1 MIAGIIGYTGY
12 TGFEL
17 LKILNRHPCI
27 DKINLFSD
35 SVVDINEFK
44 GMYSLAESKK
54 FELYS
59 RTAHQINDCEILFF
73 CTPEG
78 YCLRNV
84 NKYFNKRKLIIDLSP
99 DFRIKDI
106 TLWKKWYKMDHT
118 EPVLLKSSV
127 YGLSEFYREELK
139 NAKFISNPGCYA
151 TIILL
156 SILPLADYIDYSKIV
171 IDAKSGIS
179 GAGKKLVE
187 PNLFAEVNENFK
199 PYSISGHRHSAEIFE
214 VFNERKKLN
223 LNFSFI
229 PHILPITKG
238 ILVTIHTN
246 LQYSDSILKTMR
258 NHYRDSPF
266 VKVLSEGVVAELK
279 MVLNTNNALIS
290 LHHDQNNNLIICGVL
305 DNLIKGA
312 SGQAV
317 QNMNLALGF
326 DETTA
331 LI

>member
-17 LKILNRHPCI
+17 LKFLNRHPHI
-27 DKINLFSD
+27 SKINLFSD
-35 SVVDINEFK
+35 SVAGIDEFVGK
-44 GMYSLAESKK
+44 YSLSDNSK
-54 FELYS
+54 FRLYS
-59 RTAHQINDCEILFF
+59 RSADQINDCEVLFF

-78 YCLRNV
+78 YCLKNA
-84 NKYFNKRKLIIDLSP
+84 NKYFDKKKLIIDLSP

-118 EPVLLKSSV
+118 EPALLKNSV
-127 YGLSEFYREELK
+127 YGLSEYYKKELH
-139 NAKFISNPGCYA
+139 NAKFVSNPGCYA

-156 SILPLADYIDYSKIV
+156 SLLPIADLIHNSKLV

-187 PNLFAEVNENFK
+187 SNLFAEVNESFK
-199 PYSISGHRHSAEIFE
+199 PYAIAGHRHSAEIFE
-214 VFNERKKLN
+214 VAKDRKKID
-223 LNFSFI
+223 LNFSFV
-229 PHILPITKG
+229 PHLLPITKG
-238 ILVTIHTN
+238 ILVTIHTDIE
-246 LQYSDSILKTMR
+246 YSDLFFKTM
-258 NHYRDSPF
+258 NNFYSDSPF
-266 VKVLSEGVVAELK
+266 VQVLSEGFVAELK

-312 SGQAV
+312 SGQAI

-331 LI
+331 LV

>member
-17 LKILNRHPCI
+17 LRILNRHPLI
-27 DKINLFSD
+27 DKIYLFSN
-35 SVVDINEFK
+35 SVSSINEFVGK
-44 GMYSLAESKK
+44 YSFANYKK
-54 FELYS
+54 FHLYA
-59 RTAHQINDCEILFF
+59 RAADQINNCDVLFF

-78 YCLRNV
+78 YCLN
-84 NKYFNKRKLIIDLSP
+84 NAKKHYDKKKLIIDLSP

-118 EPVLLKSSV
+118 EPVLLKNSV
-127 YGLSEFYREELK
+127 YGLSEHYKKELQ
-139 NAKFISNPGCYA
+139 NTKFISNPGCYA

-156 SILPLADYIDYSKIV
+156 SILPLADYINNSKLV

-187 PNLFAEVNENFK
+187 SNLFSEVNENFK
-199 PYSISGHRHSAEIFE
+199 PYAIAGHRHSAEIFE
-214 VFNERKKLN
+214 VLKDRKNLD

-229 PHILPITKG
+229 PHLLPITRG

-246 LQYSDSILKTMR
+246 LK
-258 NHYRDSPF
+258 YRDLFFTKMKNFYNDSPF
-266 VKVLSEGVVAELK
+266 VKVLSQGFVAELK

-290 LHHDQNNNLIICGVL
+290 LHHDQNNNLVICGVL

-331 LI
+331 LM

>member
-17 LKILNRHPCI
+17 IKILDRHPSI
-27 DKINLFSD
+27 SKINLFSD
-35 SVVDINEFK
+35 SISSTEEFENK
-44 GMYSLAESKK
+44 FSMFGKKK
-54 FELYS
+54 FQLFS
-59 RTAHQINDCEILFF
+59 RTSDQINSCEILFF

-78 YCLRNV
+78 YCLKNV
-84 NKYFNKRKLIIDLSP
+84 NKYFDEKKLIIDLSP
-99 DFRIKDI
+99 DFRIKNKI
-106 TLWKKWYKMDHT
+106 IWKKWYNLEHT
-118 EPVLLKSSV
+118 EPILLKNSV
-127 YGLSEFYREELK
+127 YGLSEHYKKEIQ

-156 SILPLADYIDYSKIV
+156 SILPIADFINSSKII

-187 PNLFAEVNENFK
+187 SNLFAEVNENFR
-199 PYSISGHRHSAEIFE
+199 PYAITGHRHSAEIFE
-214 VFNERKKLN
+214 VFKDRKNLN

-229 PHILPITKG
+229 PHLLPITKG
-238 ILVTIHTN
+238 ILVTIHTDLKYDN
-246 LQYSDSILKTMR
+246 LIFEAMKNY
-258 NHYRDSPF
+258 YRDSSF
-266 VKVLSEGVVAELK
+266 VNILSEGCVAELK
-279 MVLNTNNALIS
+279 MALNTNKALIS
-290 LHHDQNNNLIICGVL
+290 LHHDYNENLIICGVL

-331 LI
+331 LL

>member
-12 TGFEL
+12 TGSEL
-17 LKILNRHPCI
+17 LKILNRHPNI
-27 DKINLFSD
+27 DRINLFSD
-35 SVVDINEFK
+35 SISTINEFHEQFSFT
-44 GMYSLAESKK
+44 GNKK
-54 FELYS
+54 FQLYS
-59 RTAHQINDCEILFF
+59 RSAEQINDCEILFF

-78 YCLRNV
+78 YCLNNV
-84 NKYFNKRKLIIDLSP
+84 SKYYDKKKLIIDLSP

-106 TLWKKWYKMDHT
+106 TLWKKWYKVDHT
-118 EPVLLKSSV
+118 EPAILKNSI
-127 YGLSEFYREELK
+127 YGLSEFFRKELQ

-156 SILPLADYIDYSKIV
+156 SILPIADLINNSKIV
-171 IDAKSGIS
+171 IDAKSGLS

-187 PNLFAEVNENFK
+187 SNLFSEVNENFK
-199 PYSISGHRHSAEIFE
+199 PYAISGHRHSAEIFE
-214 VFNERKKLN
+214 VFKERKKEN

-229 PHILPITKG
+229 PHLLPITKG

-246 LQYSDSILKTMR
+246 LKYSDLFFETMK
-258 NHYRDSPF
+258 NYYIDSPF
-266 VKVLSEGVVAELK
+266 VKVLSEGHVAQLK
-279 MVLNTNNALIS
+279 MVLNTNNSLIS
-290 LHHDQNNNLIICGVL
+290 LHRDQNDNLIICGVL

-326 DETTA
+326 DEATA